1 MKIYPI
7 KKSPAPHILIYFFF
21 VLYGHLFLFLYKE
34 PLTNIL
40 MGLTS
45 PIQVD
50 NFQKKNLFN
59 YSLSPLIWSWCLFD
73 SLSMVFNDE
82 FHLVWCKGCDQ
93 RQQFATSITSLS
105 FSLSHTLSF
114 TFSFLYK
121 IKFSLPISLGL
132 YLYFVVWT

>member
-7 KKSPAPHILIYFFF
+7 KRSPAPHTLIYFFF

-50 NFQKKNLFN
+50 NFQKKKFNLIIHFLLWYEVGAYLILFQWFSMMN
-59 YSLSPLIWSWCLFD
+59 FIWFGGKVVIKDSSLQPVSHLF
-73 SLSMVFNDE
+73 L
-82 FHLVWCKGCDQ
+82 
-93 RQQFATSITSLS
+93 
-105 FSLSHTLSF
+105 SLSHTLSF
-114 TFSFLYK
+114 TFLFLYK
-121 IKFSLPISLGL
+121 IKFSLPISFGL
-132 YLYFVVWT
+132 YLYFVVRT